1 MPQGL
6 SVSRVVDVTVNFTPQ
21 AIPTVRFD
29 TLLILGDS
37 PVVDTG
43 EVMREYNDIA
53 DVAYDFG
60 TVATEYLAAALFF
73 GQVPQ
78 PGTLFIGRWANTA
91 TNGRLVSGPLSLA
104 QQQMPLWTS
113 LPTTAGFTVTLDG
126 GTAIQVTG
134 MNFSGAQNLNAVAAT
149 IQAAVRTAGGVPAQ
163 LATFTWGGLNNPVFM
178 LTSGTSG
185 ANSAISYLT
194 APTTGTDIS
203 GAGTFTGT
211 PPVQTMGGL
220 LMTAPLASRNVPGI
234 ALETPVAC
242 VARVDGRGW
251 YACTFAASRILTN
264 AEHQA
269 VSGYIE
275 AAADK
280 HMYGITSQDP
290 LCLNAAS
297 TADIGSL
304 SMLAGYMRTVVQYS
318 SQRFAIASFFGR
330 ALTTNFEGSN
340 TTITMKFKTEPGI
353 FPEVLSGTQATTLA
367 NKRLNVYVQY
377 NNGAA
382 ILEEGVMSGRAYFD
396 EMHGLDWLANQ
407 IQNDLWNVLYTSP
420 KVPQTN
426 PGVHTLVTTCDL
438 SLSQGVTNGLVAPGV
453 WNAPGFGELNQGDTL
468 HAGWYTFA
476 NSVDTQDQADREAR
490 IAPVITIAVKMA
502 GAIHFANVLVN
513 VNRILLAAIGLG
525 TMLQML
531 FGGGGIV

>member
-21 AIPTVRFD
+21 AIPTTRFD

-37 PVVDTG
+37 TVVDTG
-43 EVMREYNDIA
+43 EVMREYNSIH
-53 DVAYDFG
+53 DVSTDFG
-60 TVATEYLAAALFF
+60 TAATEYLAAALFF

-78 PGTLFIGRWANTA
+78 PGTLFIGRWAQAPTA
-91 TNGRLVSGPLSLA
+91 GRLVSGPLSA
-104 QQQMPLWTS
+104 TQQLMSNWTS
-113 LPTTAGFTVTLDG
+113 ITGTNTGGFTVTVDG
-126 GTAIQVTG
+126 GAAHNIAGLDFGTQTT
-134 MNFSGAQNLNAVAAT
+134 LNGVASL
-149 IQAAVRTAGGVPAQ
+149 IQAAIRTAGATT
-163 LATFTWGGLNNPVFM
+163 ATFTWGGPANPVFI

-185 ANSAISYLT
+185 PTSVVSYLS
-194 APTTGTDIS
+194 APTAGLDIS
-203 GAGTFTGT
+203 GVGGTT
-211 PPVQTMGGL
+211 PVVYGGL
-220 LMTAPLASRNVPGI
+220 QMTSALASRNVAGI

-275 AAADK
+275 AASDK

-297 TADIGSL
+297 AADIGSL
-304 SMLAGYMRTVVQYS
+304 SMLANYMRTVVQYS

-340 TTITMKFKTEPGI
+340 TTITMKFKVEPGI
-353 FPEVLSGTQATTLA
+353 FPELLSATQATTLA
-367 NKRLNVYVQY
+367 NKRTNVYVQY

-382 ILEEGVMSGRAYFD
+382 IVEEGVMSGPAYFD
-396 EMHGLDWLANQ
+396 EMHGLDWLANRM
-407 IQNDLWNVLYTSP
+407 QNDLWNVLYQSP
-420 KVPQTN
+420 KIPQTN

-438 SLSQGVTNGLVAPGV
+438 SLSQGVTNGLIAPGV
-453 WNAPGFGELNQGDTL
+453 WNAPGFGELHQGDTL
-468 HAGWYTFA
+468 HAGWYSFA
-476 NSVDTQDQADREAR
+476 ASVDTQDQADREAR
-490 IAPVITIAVKMA
+490 IAPAITIACKLA
-502 GAIHFANVLVN
+502 GAVHFASVLIN
-513 VNRILLAAIGLG
+513 VNR
-525 TMLQML
+525 
-531 FGGGGIV
+531 

>member
-21 AIPTVRFD
+21 AIPTTRFD

-43 EVMREYNDIA
+43 EVMREYNSIH
-53 DVAYDFG
+53 DVSVDFG
-60 TVATEYLAAALFF
+60 TAATEYQAAALFF

-91 TNGRLVSGPLSLA
+91 TNGRLVSGPLSA
-104 QQQMPLWTS
+104 TQQLMSNWTV
-113 LPTTAGFTVTLDG
+113 LTGPNTGGFTCTLDG
-126 GTAIQVTG
+126 GTAFHV
-134 MNFSGAQNLNAVAAT
+134 SGLDFGTQTNLNGVASV
-149 IQAAVRTAGGVPAQ
+149 IQTAIRTSGGAGAAN
-163 LATFTWGGLNNPVFM
+163 ATFTWGGINNPVFM
-178 LTSGTSG
+178 LTSGSATG
-185 ANSAISYLT
+185 GPNSTVSYLS
-194 APTTGTDIS
+194 APLAGLDIS
-203 GAGTFTGT
+203 GAGGTLTGNI
-211 PPVQTMGGL
+211 PYGGL
-220 LMTAPLASRNVPGI
+220 LMTSTLASRNVAGI

-251 YACTFAASRILTN
+251 YACTFAASRILTT

-280 HMYGITSQDP
+280 HMYGITSQDSQ
-290 LCLNAAS
+290 CLNAAS
-297 TADIGSL
+297 AADIGSL
-304 SMLAGYMRTVVQYS
+304 SMLANYMRTVVQYS

-340 TTITMKFKTEPGI
+340 TTITMKFKVEPGI
-353 FPEVLSGTQATTLA
+353 FPELLSATQASTLA
-367 NKRLNVYVQY
+367 NKRTNVYVQY

-382 ILEEGVMSGRAYFD
+382 IVEEGVMSGPAYFD
-396 EMHGLDWLANQ
+396 EMYGLDWLSNQ
-407 IQNDLWNVLYTSP
+407 IQNDLWNVLYQSP

-438 SLSQGVTNGLVAPGV
+438 TLSQGVTNGLVAPGV

-476 NSVDTQDQADREAR
+476 SSVDTQDQADRETR

-502 GAIHFANVLVN
+502 GAIHFSDVTIN
-513 VNRILLAAIGLG
+513 VNR
-525 TMLQML
+525 
-531 FGGGGIV
+531 

>member
-6 SVSRVVDVTVNFTPQ
+6 SVSRVVDVTVNFAPA

-37 PVVDTG
+37 TVVDTG
-43 EVMREYNDIA
+43 EAIREYNSIH
-53 DVAYDFG
+53 DVANDFG
-60 TVATEYLAAALFF
+60 TAAPEYLAAALFF

-91 TNGRLVSGPLSLA
+91 TNGRLVSGPLSA
-104 QQQMPLWTS
+104 TQQLMSNWTS
-113 LPTTAGFTVTLDG
+113 ITGTNTGGFTCTLDG
-126 GTAIQVTG
+126 GTV
-134 MNFSGAQNLNAVAAT
+134 FHVSGLDFGTQTNLNGVASL
-149 IQAAVRTAGGVPAQ
+149 IQGAIRTSGGVGATN
-163 LATFTWGGLNNPVFM
+163 ATFTWGGINNPVFM
-178 LTSGTSG
+178 LTSG
-185 ANSAISYLT
+185 SATGGPGSTVSYLS
-194 APTTGTDIS
+194 APIAGLDIS
-203 GAGTFTGT
+203 GAGGT
-211 PPVQTMGGL
+211 TPVVYGGL
-220 LMTAPLASRNVPGI
+220 LMTAALASRNVAGI

-297 TADIGSL
+297 AADIGSL
-304 SMLAGYMRTVVQYS
+304 SMLANYMRTVVQYS

-340 TTITMKFKTEPGI
+340 TTITMKFKVEPGI
-353 FPEVLSGTQATTLA
+353 FPELLSATQATTLA
-367 NKRLNVYVQY
+367 NKRTNVYVQY

-382 ILEEGVMSGRAYFD
+382 ILQEGVMSGPAYFD
-396 EMHGLDWLANQ
+396 EMHGLDWLSNRM
-407 IQNDLWNVLYTSP
+407 QNDLWNVLYQSP

-438 SLSQGVTNGLVAPGV
+438 SLSQGVVNGLIAPGV
-453 WNAPGFGELNQGDTL
+453 WNAPGFGQLNQGDTL
-468 HAGWYTFA
+468 HAGWYSFA
-476 NSVDTQDQADREAR
+476 QSVDAQDQADREAR
-490 IAPVITIAVKMA
+490 IAPLIQVACKLA
-502 GAIHFANVLVN
+502 GAVHFASVLIN
-513 VNRILLAAIGLG
+513 VNR
-525 TMLQML
+525 
-531 FGGGGIV
+531 